1 MNRRKG
7 REGKEKLWEIEK
19 EGGETGRK
27 KAGRDK
33 KKDIYK
39 KKIIISKKIGGEGS
53 PEEPEKGRAEETEK
67 ERPEETTK
75 KRPRCK
81 TETRLM
87 KIV

>member
-7 REGKEKLWEIEK
+7 RNGKEKLWEIEK
-19 EGGETGRK
+19 DGGETGRK
-27 KAGRDK
+27 KGRK
-33 KKDIYK
+33 RQKRDIYK
-39 KKIIISKKIGGEGS
+39 KFKKRGGGEGS
-53 PEEPEKGRAEETEK
+53 PEETEKGRAEETEK

-75 KRPRCK
+75 KRSRCK